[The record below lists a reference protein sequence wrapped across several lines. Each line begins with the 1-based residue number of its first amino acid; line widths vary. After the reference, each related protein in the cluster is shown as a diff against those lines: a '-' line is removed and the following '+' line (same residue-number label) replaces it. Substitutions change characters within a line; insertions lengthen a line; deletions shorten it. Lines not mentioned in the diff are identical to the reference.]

1 MYLHIINILYE
12 KYEKQI
18 EYTPPEPK
26 DCWSFH
32 HFKTGVSVSDRCG
45 AMLPAQPESLYI
57 VPPKA
62 HFRIIGS
69 EDGYVNTIIWFK
81 ADSKL
86 MDKFDLPLFSPIE
99 LPDIEYISK
108 LLMDMY
114 EAHLSDM
121 PIKEEVRNALLITVF
136 ASLYRFCHIDKL
148 GAAQKTGRDLTFTRM
163 SILSSPGID
172 WSASSMAA
180 YANMSVAQFYKKYK
194 ELFGKTP
201 MEDLYDQR
209 FTNAKRLMKTG
220 YDIKYILHSCGFKS
234 MQHFSAFFKK
244 RSGMSPS
251 EYIRLHAPKKK
262 QP

>member
-121 PIKEEVRNALLITVF
+121 PIKEEFRNALLIMVF

-172 WSASSMAA
+172 WSASSIAA
-180 YANMSVAQFYKKYK
+180 YAHMSVARECLLRNIYACTLRKKSSRNVTVNQHIAQK
-194 ELFGKTP
+194 TRGFGKAVP
-201 MEDLYDQR
+201 AE
-209 FTNAKRLMKTG
+209 APCHG
-220 YDIKYILHSCGFKS
+220 YINTV
-234 MQHFSAFFKK
+234 
-244 RSGMSPS
+244 
-251 EYIRLHAPKKK
+251 
-262 QP
+262 

>member
-69 EDGYVNTIIWFK
+69 EDGYVNTIIWFN

-108 LLMDMY
+108 LLMDLYSFVHYTKVTCKLNMTIIQLIFNRLREFDSY
-114 EAHLSDM
+114 AFD
-121 PIKEEVRNALLITVF
+121 EVYGSIAVIYKCMLYLNLLFFIQ
-136 ASLYRFCHIDKL
+136 YC
-148 GAAQKTGRDLTFTRM
+148 
-163 SILSSPGID
+163 
-172 WSASSMAA
+172 
-180 YANMSVAQFYKKYK
+180 
-194 ELFGKTP
+194 
-201 MEDLYDQR
+201 
-209 FTNAKRLMKTG
+209 
-220 YDIKYILHSCGFKS
+220 YICNE
-234 MQHFSAFFKK
+234 
-244 RSGMSPS
+244 S
-251 EYIRLHAPKKK
+251 EKG
-262 QP
+262 